1 MDKTSDADKSNI
13 CPSKERNSTT
23 IPQTEFQ
30 MLNNHN
36 KPNFDR
42 ASRNNNSRWHVFMQK
57 IQYAELHEIR
67 IW

>member
-42 ASRNNNSRWHVFMQK
+42 ASRNYNSR
-57 IQYAELHEIR
+57 
-67 IW
+67 